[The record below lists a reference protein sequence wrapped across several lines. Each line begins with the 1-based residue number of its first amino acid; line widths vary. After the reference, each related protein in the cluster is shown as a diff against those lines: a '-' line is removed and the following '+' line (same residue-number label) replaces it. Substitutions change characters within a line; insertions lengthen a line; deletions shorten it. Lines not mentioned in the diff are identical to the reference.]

1 MRLTLFIMM
10 MIMVVV
16 ATVPVLVAVA
26 VLVKMLVWIVKMHVT
41 FANHLADQII
51 QSEKEQRSAGDAWE
65 PGTDRS
71 AKRSATQSNG
81 KPERGCDHDVPCA
94 GERSYRDGFR
104 GAPSLDTSRK
114 HKGQPMRGY
123 RRVKKRHPKAGE
135 RDGSKDGLVHCDDQ
149 QRARASG
156 WWDLNPR
163 PLRPERSAL
172 PS

>member
-1 MRLTLFIMM
+1 MRLTLFIMV

-16 ATVPVLVAVA
+16 VGVSMPLLVAVA
-26 VLVKMLVWIVKMHVT
+26 VLIKMLVWIMKMHVT
-41 FANHLADQII
+41 FANHLADQIVE
-51 QSEKEQRSAGDAWE
+51 SEKAERAAGDACE

-123 RRVKKRHPKAGE
+123 RRVKKCHPKAGE
-135 RDGSKDGLVHCDDQ
+135 RDGSKDGLVHCDDSNARER
-149 QRARASG
+149 RAG
-156 WWDLNPR
+156 GI
-163 PLRPERSAL
+163 
-172 PS
+172 